1 MCSRCRTKG
10 SHSPA
15 PAASAPAQARGQ
27 CLAPQPPPG
36 SRPWGA
42 GAPGSRTRHPG
53 PRLPGSAPPR
63 RGGHAGSSHTLSVL
77 SWPGAA
83 ASWRGGQQ
91 HLAHAWDTRPTPGT
105 PGPQGSVSCPGS
117 CHRPGDEAHPPLTSR
132 RLHPMGQLCTL
143 FTSHWHT
150 GITSPPYPLN
160 TRSETH
166 SENHCVWRGSQLL
179 VLMRFLWLSLK
190 KHRVFWFSY
199 VRSAQE
205 SAISRASPQG

>member
-1 MCSRCRTKG
+1 M
-10 SHSPA
+10 
-15 PAASAPAQARGQ
+15 Q
-27 CLAPQPPPG
+27 
-36 SRPWGA
+36 
-42 GAPGSRTRHPG
+42 
-53 PRLPGSAPPR
+53 
-63 RGGHAGSSHTLSVL
+63 
-77 SWPGAA
+77 GAA
-83 ASWRGGQQ
+83 ARCLSSAGQVQ
-91 HLAHAWDTRPTPGT
+91 QPAGEAACNTWPMPGT

-179 VLMRFLWLSLK
+179 VLTHFLWPCLK

-205 SAISRASPQG
+205 SAVSRASPQEKTIIIQVHQSEGWRCHHSLFKAIHLIIILLCSLWCPFNALSAQTFIFTVLLVMLFQSQYYFQIFSREP